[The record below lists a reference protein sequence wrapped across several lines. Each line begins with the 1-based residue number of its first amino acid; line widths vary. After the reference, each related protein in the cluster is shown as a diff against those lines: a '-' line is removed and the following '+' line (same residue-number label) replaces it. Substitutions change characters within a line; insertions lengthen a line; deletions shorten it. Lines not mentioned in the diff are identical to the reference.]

1 MAKNLVVCFD
11 GTGNTL
17 TGNPSNVAKLF
28 MMLRQESVQVAYYH
42 PGIGTLPFASR
53 WTNFLGAGLGRGIH
67 LSVADAYTYL
77 VKNYEPGDK
86 VFLFG
91 FSRGAYTVR
100 VVASMLRVF
109 GVLRPGHEH
118 LALYLIDVLRDMNTP
133 GAVGRISSISS
144 IVSLI
149 SEPCDPWFVGVWDTV
164 ASLEWPWEIQAV
176 PFLAHNPSIRIAR
189 QAISIDERRAKFR
202 PVLWFLPRPSDAGS
216 SSDLKQVWF
225 PGVHSDV
232 GGGYP
237 EEQSGLSKV
246 ALQWLVNEAEAA
258 GLCIDRARRDD
269 ILGLTSSSWVKP
281 DPSAPAHEELGFR
294 WAPLEF
300 VPVPQY
306 NWKKGRASYRLP
318 LGRRRVI
325 PPRSL
330 VHESA
335 FARGDGYCSRLPA
348 DVVVVH

>member
-1 MAKNLVVCFD
+1 MSKNIVVCFD
-11 GTGNTL
+11 GTGNTF
-17 TGNPSNVAKLF
+17 TGNPSNVVKLF
-28 MMLRQESVQVAYYH
+28 MMLRQDSTQAAYYH

-53 WTNFLGAGLGRGIH
+53 WTNLLGAGLGRGIY

-77 VKNYEPGDK
+77 VKNYESGDK

-100 VVASMLRVF
+100 VVASKTA
-109 GVLRPGHEH
+109 P
-118 LALYLIDVLRDMNTP
+118 AT
-133 GAVGRISSISS
+133 GRLSSIT
-144 IVSLI
+144 SLI

-176 PFLAHNPSIRIAR
+176 PFLVYNPSIRIAR

-202 PVLWFLPRPSDAGS
+202 PVLWLLPRPSDAAS
-216 SSDLKQVWF
+216 SSDLRQVWF

-258 GLCIDRARRDD
+258 GLCINRARRDD
-269 ILGLTSSSWVKP
+269 IFGLTSSSWVKP
-281 DPSAPAHEELGFR
+281 DPAAPAHEELDFR
-294 WAPLEF
+294 WIPLEF
-300 VPVPQY
+300 IPVPQY
-306 NWKKGRASYRLP
+306 NWKEGRARYRLP

-330 VHESA
+330 VHDSA
-335 FARGDGYCSRLPA
+335 FARGDGYRSRLPA
-348 DVVVVH
+348 DVVLVH